1 MADSRN
7 YANIEFNNVECSQ
20 KVISWEHWKLEERS
34 VERILDIGRIA
45 MSAEMLGNAEAAF
58 ETTIEYL
65 EAKKTIWCSDRNI
78 PSAST

>member
-1 MADSRN
+1 MLNLSKG
-7 YANIEFNNVECSQ
+7 NILGT
-20 KVISWEHWKLEERS
+20 LEAGGES

-65 EAKKTIWCSDRNI
+65 ETKKTIWCFNWNI
-78 PSAST
+78 SSPST

>member
-1 MADSRN
+1 ML
-7 YANIEFNNVECSQ
+7 Q

-58 ETTIEYL
+58 ETTIEYF
-65 EAKKTIWCSDRNI
+65 ETKKTIWCFNWNI
-78 PSAST
+78 SSPST